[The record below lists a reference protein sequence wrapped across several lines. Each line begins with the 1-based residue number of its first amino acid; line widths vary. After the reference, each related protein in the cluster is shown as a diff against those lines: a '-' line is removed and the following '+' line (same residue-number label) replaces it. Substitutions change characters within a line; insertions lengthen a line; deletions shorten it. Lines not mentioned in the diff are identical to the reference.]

1 MKTAEDLRQ
10 DVIDEIT
17 WERSLDTPGIGV
29 AVHDDAVTLTGHVRS
44 YAEKRAA
51 EKAAKRVHGVIA
63 VANDLEVR
71 LPGNLQRDDTDIA
84 TAAATAIKWSA
95 PVPNTVS
102 ATVEHGWVM
111 LDGEVDWAFQRRSAE
126 NAVRDLAGVRGVSN
140 QIRVKPRAIPKDVV
154 DRIRRAFH
162 RSAQIDADYISVAV
176 SGGKVTLSGNVR
188 SWSERAEAEH
198 AARAAA
204 GVTEV
209 DNKLHVSSM
218 STILMQ

>member
-1 MKTAEDLRQ
+1 MKNAEDLRQ
-10 DVIDEIT
+10 DVIDEMT
-17 WERSLDTPGIGV
+17 WDRSLDTPAIGV

-51 EKAAKRVHGVIA
+51 EKAARRVRGVVAIA
-63 VANDLEVR
+63 NELEVR
-71 LPGNLQRDDTDIA
+71 LPSSLQRDDTDIA
-84 TAAATAIKWSA
+84 TAAASAIKWTA
-95 PVPNTVS
+95 PVPSTVS

-111 LDGEVDWAFQRRSAE
+111 LDGEVEWAYQRRSAE

-140 QIRVKPRAIPKDVV
+140 QIRLKPRPVPKDVI
-154 DRIRRAFH
+154 DRIKKAFH
-162 RSAQIDADYISVAV
+162 RSAQIDADHISVAA

-209 DNKLHVSSM
+209 ENKLRVSSM
-218 STILMQ
+218 STVLMQ